1 MGRLAAGPL
10 RWKPEA
16 RSQEPGARMDLRAFY
31 RTIREIETGI
41 SEESVVIISRETPE
55 GGRAGVRTDV
65 PRGVAARLIAE
76 DKAELAKPEAAAKVR
91 AEGGARVKW

>member
-1 MGRLAAGPL
+1 
-10 RWKPEA
+10 
-16 RSQEPGARMDLRAFY
+16 MDLRAFY

-65 PRGVAARLIAE
+65 PRAVAARLIAE
-76 DKAELAKPEAAAKVR
+76 EKAELAKPEAAAKFR
-91 AEGGARVKW
+91 AEVEAKWKAAHGHKVNTTWKAKER